1 MKATCM
7 LVCLIGGSVSGIATA
22 APAGFLK
29 STIPLNAPPA
39 GLAFD
44 ADGVLFALESAE
56 FGSNRATLRTILPDG
71 TFGGSFEVCGDDA
84 PVCRDDS
91 SNFFVGGIA
100 YDPWADRLLITDNT
114 NDGRLYAVST
124 SGVKQEQP
132 VATGIEAIAGV
143 AVRGTGEIF
152 VSTALGPGQ
161 GAVLQIDRTSG
172 ATSVVLSDLDYGAG
186 LAFDA
191 AGDLIVQDADATTF
205 RGRLRRVPITE
216 TPGGLDFGTPIPLID
231 DMQSSAGVAVDSE
244 NDIFTTGSGGLFRI
258 GGAPLME
265 LPFDDNGNPFQF
277 ATAIAFDPGS
287 LPFER
292 FSGPDGG
299 RLAYMADFG
308 FAMQDLFV
316 TMLTPARPGDYN
328 ADGSVDGDDYSAWS
342 SAFASTTQLAADG
355 NGDGMV
361 DAADYVI
368 WRRHSEAI
376 VTDSP
381 GTRPL
386 GVPEPSTAAS
396 LFALA
401 VVSINFRRR
410 SKIAVAEWAR
420 SRAKSKAP
428 ALESRS
434 GRRESSTQSIGS
446 RWTP

>member
-1 MKATCM
+1 MF
-7 LVCLIGGSVSGIATA
+7 VVSVATA
-22 APAGFLK
+22 APPGFVK
-29 STIPLNAPPA
+29 WSIPLSAPPV

-44 ADGVLFALESAE
+44 SAGVLYALEGAD
-56 FGSNRATLRTILPDG
+56 FLTNVATLRTILSDG
-71 TFGGSFEVCGDDA
+71 TFGGSFSVPGDD
-84 PVCRDDS
+84 PT
-91 SNFFVGGIA
+91 NLFVGSMA
-100 YDPWADRLLITDNT
+100 YDPWGDQLLISDNT
-114 NDGRLYAVST
+114 ADGRLYAVSNT
-124 SGVKQEQP
+124 GVKQTL
-132 VATGIEAIAGV
+132 ATGIAAIAGV

-152 VSTALGPGQ
+152 VSTAIGPGQ